1 MIKAAQSIVN
11 EMRKLVFIE
20 TGVNIPEIVIK
31 TNGNLQHALGLA
43 EHNIIVEG
51 DKQWVEYRITL
62 NTRAFKGKESSKVF
76 RKIVIHEF
84 CHIADVV
91 VNGFMK
97 GHGRGWS
104 QLMRMCGERAE
115 ALVSKEDT
123 DELGY
128 SVYRYFHACGCKT
141 HGVSL
146 KTHRAIVSGT
156 QHHCNVCYTDISPT
170 FKFL

>member
-1 MIKAAQSIVN
+1 MLKTAQAIVN

-20 TGVNIPEIVIK
+20 TGVDIPEIVIK
-31 TNGNLQHALGLA
+31 TNGNIQKALGYA
-43 EHNIIVEG
+43 EHFVVVEG
-51 DKQWVEYRITL
+51 NKRFNEYRITL
-62 NTRAFKGKESSKVF
+62 NTRAFKGKEDSKVF

-84 CHIADVV
+84 CHIADLI
-91 VNGFMK
+91 VNGKMN
-97 GHGRGWS
+97 GHSRGWS
-104 QLMRMCGERAE
+104 QLMRLCGERAE

-146 KTHRAIVSGT
+146 KTHKAILTGAP
-156 QHHCNVCYTDISPT
+156 HHCGVCYTNISQT